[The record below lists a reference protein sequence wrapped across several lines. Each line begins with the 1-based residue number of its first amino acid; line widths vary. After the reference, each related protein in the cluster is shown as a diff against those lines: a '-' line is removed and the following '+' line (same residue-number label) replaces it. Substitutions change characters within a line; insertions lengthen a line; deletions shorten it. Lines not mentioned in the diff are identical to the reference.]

1 MLRGRHQAERLP
13 CYWFIKIQIE
23 TFSFEPPLVFPRKV
37 RLRILSMDCSTLTSR
52 TQLASSKEIAQTCS
66 HVLLDFPKSF
76 TGGGNKMRQH
86 SLQRVLQAKLLWP
99 WPKGEYD
106 CCCPLIQP
114 FSTRYLTPPAT
125 STAVERLFSAAGL
138 IMDSKRNKLSP
149 TFVDKLLF
157 LREAHLLGICKL
169 DWK

>member
-1 MLRGRHQAERLP
+1 
-13 CYWFIKIQIE
+13 
-23 TFSFEPPLVFPRKV
+23 
-37 RLRILSMDCSTLTSR
+37 
-52 TQLASSKEIAQTCS
+52 
-66 HVLLDFPKSF
+66 
-76 TGGGNKMRQH
+76 MRQH
-86 SLQRVLQAKLLWP
+86 SLHRVLQAKLLWP

-138 IMDSKRNKLSP
+138 IMDAKRNKLSP

-169 DWK
+169 DWKWKTYRRVAFGFDVLKINVPLTVPIRCYHCLKKGPYFRECDLGPYFIKSLVPISNLSGPNLFLYSVFLCLKV